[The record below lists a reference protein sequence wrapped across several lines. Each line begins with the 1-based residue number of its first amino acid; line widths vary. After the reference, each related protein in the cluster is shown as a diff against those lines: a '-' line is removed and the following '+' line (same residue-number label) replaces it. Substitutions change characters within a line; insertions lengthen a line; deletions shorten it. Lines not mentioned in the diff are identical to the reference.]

1 VARPSPGGNS
11 TAAPGPAAGRR
22 RSALDYLFVL
32 RPILLVPAW
41 TMLLAGHYR
50 SAGIDRMTWRL
61 PPELWLMIAL
71 YSGLMGAAYIVNQI
85 FDVETD
91 RLNKKLFLVAEG
103 YVSKPGIVIEAVL
116 LFAVAIVVS
125 FLRYPPLVVWL
136 VAASGLLGLLYSV
149 PPFKFKAKPFLDML
163 ANGAGYGGLAFATGW
178 TATGAPASEAWIAAL
193 PYVLSVSAVY
203 LNTTL
208 PDYRSDKATGNVT
221 TGVLIGGKATTWLAL
236 ALMAASAALAWRLGD
251 NLCLVAAAC
260 SLPLFLLAV
269 ITQQMRWVMLSYQG
283 GALLLVAL
291 VGLIF
296 PVFFVMLLVTYAALR
311 YYHKWRF
318 GMDYPRFADRG

>member
-1 VARPSPGGNS
+1 MRGSP
-11 TAAPGPAAGRR
+11 
-22 RSALDYLFVL
+22 LDYLFVL
-32 RPILLVPAW
+32 RPILMAPVW
-41 TMLLAGHYR
+41 TMLLAGQYR
-50 SAGIDRMTWRL
+50 ASGTPLLTWRL

-103 YVSKPGIVIEAVL
+103 HVSKPAIIAEAALLSAAAVL
-116 LFAVAIVVS
+116 LG
-125 FLRYPPLVVWL
+125 FLKFPPPVGWL
-136 VAASGLLGLLYSV
+136 VLASGALGLLYSV

-178 TATGAPASEAWIAAL
+178 TATGAPAGAVWVAAL

-221 TGVLIGGKATTWLAL
+221 TGVLLGVRATTWLAL

-269 ITQQMRWVMLSYQG
+269 ITQKMRWVMLSYQG
-283 GALLLVAL
+283 GSLLFAFL
-291 VGLIF
+291 VGLAY
-296 PVFFVMLLVTYAALR
+296 PSLFVLLAATYAALK

-318 GMDYPRFADRG
+318 SMDYPRLADRG

>member
-1 VARPSPGGNS
+1 MARPSQSGS
-11 TAAPGPAAGRR
+11 SAAGPRPAAGRR
-22 RSALDYLFVL
+22 RSLLDYLFVL

-50 SAGIDRMTWRL
+50 AAGTTSMTWRL

-71 YSGLMGAAYIVNQI
+71 YSGLMGATYIVNQI
-85 FDVETD
+85 SDVETD
-91 RLNKKLFLVAEG
+91 RLNRKLFLVAEG
-103 YVSKPGIVIEAVL
+103 YVSKPAIIAEAVL
-116 LFAVAIVVS
+116 LFGLAIALG
-125 FLRYPPLVVWL
+125 FLKYPSPVGWL
-136 VAASGLLGLLYSV
+136 ALASGVLGLLYSV
-149 PPFKFKAKPFLDML
+149 PPFKLKAKPFLDML
-163 ANGAGYGGLAFATGW
+163 ANGIGYGGLAFATGW
-178 TATGAPASEAWIAAL
+178 AAAGNPTAGMWTGSL
-193 PYVLSVSAVY
+193 PYVLAVSAVY

-208 PDYRSDKATGNVT
+208 PDYASDKATGNVT
-221 TGVLIGGKATTWLAL
+221 TGVLLGGKATTWLAL
-236 ALMAASAALAWRLGD
+236 VLMTAAAALAWRLHD

-269 ITQQMRWVMLSYQG
+269 ATQRMRWVMLSYQC

-296 PVFFVMLLVTYAALR
+296 PVFFVMLLVTYAALK

>member
-1 VARPSPGGNS
+1 MTRHRPPTSSP
-11 TAAPGPAAGRR
+11 PGPAAGRR

-50 SAGIDRMTWRL
+50 AAGTTSMTWRL

-71 YSGLMGAAYIVNQI
+71 YSGLMGASYIVNQI

-91 RLNKKLFLVAEG
+91 RLNRKLFLVAEG
-103 YVSKPGIVIEAVL
+103 YVSKPAIVAEAALLFAAAVL
-116 LFAVAIVVS
+116 LG
-125 FLRYPPLVVWL
+125 FLRFPPPVGWL
-136 VAASGLLGLLYSV
+136 VLASGALGLLYSV

-163 ANGAGYGGLAFATGW
+163 ANGIGYGGLAFATGW
-178 TATGAPASEAWIAAL
+178 TATGAPAADVWAASL

-208 PDYRSDKATGNVT
+208 PDYQSDKATGNLT

-236 ALMAASAALAWRLGD
+236 ALMAASAALAWRLHD

-269 ITQQMRWVMLSYQG
+269 ITQRMRWVMLSYQG
-283 GALLLVAL
+283 GALLFVVL
-291 VGLIF
+291 VGLAF
-296 PVFFVMLLVTYAALR
+296 PVLFVMLLLTYAALK